1 MTDRQLSSEELVAD
15 YIRSSMRVELPDGL
29 TDEVMRSVAAAP
41 QARRSWFSALPPY
54 APALAAAVA
63 TALIIVVGLF
73 LVAPRTIGPPP
84 APTPTPAPTLSPE
97 GARVLAEPGD
107 VIRIP
112 ALDGQGQFGTITIER
127 GAEKAGY
134 EGFVPVAFGDVF
146 FVEVY
151 VKYEPERSTDE
162 EYGEWEFAFAADA
175 NGNGFDDADIL
186 TLGVGFLGMEGQP
199 GYESAPQPLLDG
211 KRSGDDVLEGWL
223 VIEIPAASAD
233 YDLHLVYG
241 HGEWT
246 DGIENMVPD
255 SSALLRRP
263 GEPVGV
269 SAFDPDAFPEG
280 SGSPVP
286 MPSFYALPS
295 PAPSPAATFEPVADA
310 EADALFEETQV
321 CTNAELAVAVT
332 FPASWYTNEAFEEL
346 PACNLFG
353 PEPIDAEL
361 VFNGLAEPPPIT
373 VLARPEFF
381 GGIEQPMVERIPIG
395 DRIAWRVSFSEDQMS
410 YGTSY
415 LLPVGG
421 DPYGPFLWSTAL
433 TDETVPVLERMLTR
447 LQFDE

>member
-1 MTDRQLSSEELVAD
+1 
-15 YIRSSMRVELPDGL
+15 
-29 TDEVMRSVAAAP
+29 
-41 QARRSWFSALPPY
+41 
-54 APALAAAVA
+54 
-63 TALIIVVGLF
+63 
-73 LVAPRTIGPPP
+73 
-84 APTPTPAPTLSPE
+84 
-97 GARVLAEPGD
+97 
-107 VIRIP
+107 
-112 ALDGQGQFGTITIER
+112 
-127 GAEKAGY
+127 
-134 EGFVPVAFGDVF
+134 
-146 FVEVY
+146 
-151 VKYEPERSTDE
+151 
-162 EYGEWEFAFAADA
+162 
-175 NGNGFDDADIL
+175 
-186 TLGVGFLGMEGQP
+186 
-199 GYESAPQPLLDG
+199 
-211 KRSGDDVLEGWL
+211 
-223 VIEIPAASAD
+223 
-233 YDLHLVYG
+233 
-241 HGEWT
+241 
-246 DGIENMVPD
+246 MVPD

-269 SAFDPDAFPEG
+269 TAFDPDAFPEG

-286 MPSFYALPS
+286 MPSFYGLPS

-415 LLPVGG
+415 LLPVGD

-433 TDETVPVLERMLTR
+433 TDETVPVLERMLIR